1 MKTLKLALAGAW
13 HVHTRIFMPMVKKAL
28 GEAVDWVSVYD
39 RDAVRGKEA
48 AKLLSCPFV
57 SSYQEILDNPEIDVI
72 VIEAETCDHKEMI
85 LQAAKAG
92 KNVFCEKILAITT
105 DDALEIKRAIEE
117 SGIKFGVSHE
127 ALTVAPYMYTKK
139 LLDEG
144 VFGDFVSMHFRRA
157 HGMAKKTLNDEW
169 FSRKIAGGG
178 DLIDLGIHGASM
190 LAFLGGKPKR
200 VSAFTHNFT
209 GHETEDSATILVEF
223 ENGGIGTAHTD
234 MVTSIMENN
243 FELVGTDGMI
253 TVTGTDRSNVT
264 SLQSTHIPSTGSEM
278 CVIPA
283 EQYSND
289 CLTPIVHFIRE
300 VMLSDSGRRSVPG
313 LDIDTAVT
321 VVRLVEAAYESA
333 ATGTSVA
340 F

>member
-1 MKTLKLALAGAW
+1 M
-13 HVHTRIFMPMVKKAL
+13 
-28 GEAVDWVSVYD
+28 
-39 RDAVRGKEA
+39 
-48 AKLLSCPFV
+48 
-57 SSYQEILDNPEIDVI
+57 
-72 VIEAETCDHKEMI
+72 
-85 LQAAKAG
+85 
-92 KNVFCEKILAITT
+92 
-105 DDALEIKRAIEE
+105 EIKRAIEE

-139 LLDEG
+139 LLGEG
-144 VFGDFVSMHFRRA
+144 VLGDFVSMHFRRA

-178 DLIDLGIHGASM
+178 ALIDLGIHGASM

-264 SLQSTHIPSTGSEM
+264 SLQSTHIPSTSSEM

-289 CLTPIVHFIRE
+289 RLTPIVHFIRE

-333 ATGTSVA
+333 ATGASVA

>member
-13 HVHTRIFMPMVKKAL
+13 HVHTRIFMPLVKQSL

-39 RDAVRGKEA
+39 KDTARGKEA

-57 SSYQEILDNPEIDVI
+57 SSYQEILDDPEIDLI

-85 LQAAKAG
+85 LQAVKAK
-92 KNVFCEKILAITT
+92 KNVFCEKVLTITT
-105 DDALEIKRAIEE
+105 ADALEIKRAVEE
-117 SGIKFGVSHE
+117 SGVQFGVSHE

-144 VFGDFVSMHFRRA
+144 AFGDLVSMHFRRA

-169 FSRKIAGGG
+169 FSRKVAGGG
-178 DLIDLGIHGASM
+178 ALIDLGVHGASM
-190 LAFLGGKPKR
+190 LVFLGGKPKR

-209 GHETEDSATILVEF
+209 GHETEDSATVLVEF
-223 ENGGIGTAHTD
+223 ENGSIGTAHTD

-243 FELVGTDGMI
+243 FELIGTEGMI
-253 TVTGTDRSNVT
+253 TVTGTDRCNVT
-264 SLQSTHIPSTGSEM
+264 ALQSTRVPSTGSEM
-278 CVIPA
+278 RVVPA
-283 EQYSND
+283 EEYSND
-289 CLTPIVHFIRE
+289 RLTPIVHFIRE
-300 VMLSDSGRRSVPG
+300 VMLSDSGKRSVPG
-313 LDIDTAVT
+313 LDIDTAVA
-321 VVRLVEAAYESA
+321 VVRLIEAAYESA
-333 ATGTSVA
+333 VTGASVA